1 MKNFINVPD
10 TLFTYPLMD
19 FTLPKLLCIYIIIN
33 KVTGD
38 FYVGSARGERGLQ
51 GRFKLHRSQLLEGDH
66 HSGSLQ
72 EDYDEYGKESFCINV
87 IEICEKELCLEREQ
101 YYLDNL
107 DHFYNSAK
115 KARGGGSP
123 RPESM
128 KGYLSDLYSKE
139 CEIYCPIKGLIKIK
153 NITRFCD
160 DNNLSRD
167 ALRQITRAGGRSRS
181 QGYFASKEAYEEYME
196 KTRPKEKFYGLY
208 SIFRGVAWHKESQKW
223 NGRVKVKGVN
233 RSAGYYIN
241 EKDAAEA
248 ALIARQVYGVS

>member
-1 MKNFINVPD
+1 MRTFIEMPD

-19 FTLPKLLCIYIIIN
+19 FTLPKLLCIYIIMN

-107 DHFYNSAK
+107 DHFYNTAT

-128 KGYLSDLYSKE
+128 KRYLSDLYSKE
-139 CEIYCPIKGLIKIK
+139 CEIYCPVKGTIKIK
-153 NITRFCD
+153 NLTRFCEAKGI
-160 DNNLSRD
+160 SKK
-167 ALRQITRAGGRSRS
+167 ALILITTGGERKIS
-181 QGYFASKEAYEEYME
+181 QGYFSNKEAYEQYIE
-196 KTRPKEKFYGLY
+196 KHKPKEKFYGLS
-208 SIFRGVAWHKESQKW
+208 SIFRGVVWHKESQ
-223 NGRVKVKGVN
+223 
-233 RSAGYYIN
+233 S
-241 EKDAAEA
+241 
-248 ALIARQVYGVS
+248 